1 MYRAAWLRIIKY
13 DLNMFTEVVMTCSC
27 KYSECLSVS
36 VSRRRTDECVLSF
49 RGAARRDPASR
60 VFNQH
65 AVRADVG
72 VTAAL
77 RRPPQSGERHW
88 ATVGPHPATRTSRQT
103 WGTWRRVS
111 GLETDQW
118 SGLIKAATNDYF
130 HCDQSESDFQDSSVH
145 CLIFKMS
152 GYCEMSSSQFPRAQ
166 RKWIQTVQNQ
176 KTLYLLS

>member
-13 DLNMFTEVVMTCSC
+13 DLNTFTEVVMTCSC

-65 AVRADVG
+65 AVRAHVG

-77 RRPPQSGERHW
+77 RRPPQSGERH
-88 ATVGPHPATRTSRQT
+88 
-103 WGTWRRVS
+103 
-111 GLETDQW
+111 
-118 SGLIKAATNDYF
+118 
-130 HCDQSESDFQDSSVH
+130 
-145 CLIFKMS
+145 
-152 GYCEMSSSQFPRAQ
+152 
-166 RKWIQTVQNQ
+166 
-176 KTLYLLS
+176 